1 MSEIIIGTILGGS
14 LIGVV
19 VMYILMITLLIIKA
33 LNGEM
38 KTDSR
43 GIKNL
48 RFQGYN
54 SAWNKWVIQ
63 YV

>member
-1 MSEIIIGTILGGS
+1 MSIIIGTILGGS
-14 LIGVV
+14 MVAVIVAYTIKV
-19 VMYILMITLLIIKA
+19 ILLSIKA
-33 LNGEM
+33 YNGEM
-38 KTDSR
+38 KSDSR

>member
-1 MSEIIIGTILGGS
+1 MSIIIGTILGGS
-14 LIGVV
+14 LILAITA
-19 VMYILMITLLIIKA
+19 YIIKVILLIIKA

-38 KTDSR
+38 KSDSR

-54 SAWNKWVIQ
+54 SAWNKWVDQ